1 MKLNNFKNKSILITG
16 ASGSIGSALIF
27 NLFKNYNFK
36 VIRAV
41 SNDENGLF
49 ELTYNLSNSLKN
61 FSTFMRSNKIR
72 LIHGDIRNYERCL
85 QVTSDIDIV
94 IHAAAMKHVPIC
106 EYNPDEAINT
116 NVLGTQNM
124 LNASIK
130 NKVEKFVLIS
140 TDKAANPQTIMG
152 TTKLMAEKLT
162 INANNFYIKKNFYC
176 IRFGNII
183 GSRGSVLEI
192 FKKQLYKGSNLTV
205 TSSEMTRFFMDMNE
219 AALGVLSSL
228 NISRGGEIFII
239 KSMQA
244 FKIVDLAK
252 ALISSLKNKS
262 KIIYIGKKPGEKLHE
277 ELLTAEESKNA
288 IENKKF
294 IIINESY
301 SYSDN
306 IKFYLGKKL
315 KNFNLLSSSTVK
327 LLNKN
332 EILEYLKKKINTN

>member
-1 MKLNNFKNKSILITG
+1 MSEVLNIPDGWVETTLGNSINLIGGGTPNTSTPEYWGGEIPWLSVVDFNDDNRWVYSAEKSITELG
-16 ASGSIGSALIF
+16 LKKSA
-27 NLFKNYNFK
+27 
-36 VIRAV
+36 
-41 SNDENGLF
+41 
-49 ELTYNLSNSLKN
+49 
-61 FSTFMRSNKIR
+61 
-72 LIHGDIRNYERCL
+72 
-85 QVTSDIDIV
+85 
-94 IHAAAMKHVPIC
+94 
-106 EYNPDEAINT
+106 
-116 NVLGTQNM
+116 
-124 LNASIK
+124 
-130 NKVEKFVLIS
+130 
-140 TDKAANPQTIMG
+140 
-152 TTKLMAEKLT
+152 TKLMAEKLT
-162 INANNFYIKKNFYC
+162 INANNFYIKRNFYC